1 VIPARKRWGQHFL
14 VRPET
19 ANRIVDAARIGP
31 EDTVVEVG
39 PGDGALT
46 RPLAERAARVLAI
59 EIDPLRAEALRR
71 EFVGRAG
78 VRIAG
83 GDALGKT
90 FREWLSEAGWEP
102 PAIFVSNLPYNAATA
117 ILLNAIEEEGVFSRA
132 VGTVQKEVARR
143 FVAVP
148 GDDGYGYLSVRA
160 AAAARGRVLFDLPA
174 GAFRPPP
181 KVKSSVLELTPRPAG
196 IGPEARQ
203 GALRLASLAFRWRRK
218 TVPNALSSAADRR
231 QIERELVDL
240 GRNPRARP
248 EDLSLEDYAALA
260 ERLNPA

>member
-1 VIPARKRWGQHFL
+1 MIPARKRWGQHFL

-19 ANRIVDAARIGP
+19 ANRIVDAARIGR

-46 RPLAERAARVLAI
+46 RPLADRAARVLAI
-59 EIDPLRAEALRR
+59 EIDPLRTEKLRGEFAGR
-71 EFVGRAG
+71 EG

-83 GDALGKT
+83 GDALGRT
-90 FREWLSEAGWEP
+90 FREWLAEAGWEP

-117 ILLNAIEEEGVFSRA
+117 ILLNAVEEEGVFSRA
-132 VGTVQKEVARR
+132 IGTVQKEVARR
-143 FVAVP
+143 FVALP
-148 GDDGYGYLSVRA
+148 GAEGYGYLSVRTA
-160 AAAARGRVLFDLPA
+160 AVAQARVLFDLAP

-181 KVKSSVLELTPRPAG
+181 KVKSSVLELTPRPTGLGA
-196 IGPEARQ
+196 EERRE
-203 GALRLASLAFRWRRK
+203 ALRLASLAFRWRRK

-231 QIERELVDL
+231 QVERELEGL

-260 ERLNPA
+260 GRLNPA

>member
-1 VIPARKRWGQHFL
+1 MIPARKRWGQHFL

-31 EDTVVEVG
+31 GDTVVEVG

-46 RPLAERAARVLAI
+46 RPLADRAARLLAI
-59 EIDPLRAEALRR
+59 EIDPLRTDSLRLEFAGR
-71 EFVGRAG
+71 EG
-78 VRIAG
+78 VRICG
-83 GDALGKT
+83 GDAIDKS
-90 FREWLSEAGWEP
+90 FRDWLAEAGWKP

-117 ILLNAIEEEGVFSRA
+117 ILLKAVEEDGVFSRA
-132 VGTVQKEVARR
+132 IGTVQKEVARR
-143 FVAVP
+143 FAAVP

-160 AAAARGRVLFDLPA
+160 AAFAEARILFDLPP

-181 KVKSSVLELTPRPAG
+181 KVKSSVLELTPRQTT
-196 IGPEARQ
+196 IGAEARN

-231 QIERELVDL
+231 QVERELADL

-260 ERLNPA
+260 GRLTPA